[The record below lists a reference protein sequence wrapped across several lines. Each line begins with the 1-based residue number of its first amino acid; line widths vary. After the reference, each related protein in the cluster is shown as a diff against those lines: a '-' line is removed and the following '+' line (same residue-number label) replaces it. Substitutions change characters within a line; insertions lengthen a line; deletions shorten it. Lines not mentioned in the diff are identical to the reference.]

1 MEYRFADGSD
11 ADFALLCA
19 ELDECL
25 EELVGGKF
33 DRSQYTQYNQ
43 TDDIHDVIL
52 VYDQNE
58 PVGCASYKKYDSE
71 PAEVKRVFIRPQ
83 YRGQGISKIMLKKL
97 EMRAVEQGYRA
108 FILEAGELLVSA
120 MKLYEVLGYVIVPN
134 YGQYAEMPDSICMRK
149 YL

>member
-1 MEYRFADGSD
+1 MEYRFADGLD

-58 PVGCASYKKYDSE
+58 PVGCVSYKKYDSE
-71 PAEVKRVFIRPQ
+71 TAEVKRVFIRLQ

-120 MKLYEVLGYVIVPN
+120 MKLYEALGYVIIPN